1 MRNARKF
8 TLATGTLIAALAATG
23 LAAQDQSP
31 AQTQQAPMMG
41 QGQGIMPMMGMMQQ
55 MNQMM
60 ETCTKMMQAH
70 MAQPPQPK
78 NKQ

>member
-31 AQTQQAPMMG
+31 AQAQQAPTMG
-41 QGQGIMPMMGMMQQ
+41 QGQGMMPMMGMMQEMSQ
-55 MNQMM
+55 MTG
-60 ETCTKMMQAH
+60 TCNEMMQAQ
-70 MAQPPQPK
+70 MAQPPRPED
-78 NKQ
+78 KQ